1 VLRGLFQHLNLS
13 TTPTVKSDRKP
24 PQAPKPTKSRSKVRV
39 STVLGTDAR
48 FEGSLRSDGDVTL
61 ENIFVGDINASGN
74 VKLGADASLTGNL
87 VCDRAVIAGVVKG
100 NITARSITVLD
111 TGRVIGD
118 LRMERLITEDNAFFQ
133 GVITLE
139 EKINP
144 DVVIAEAVQSKVKTH
159 IPTPVTAKTQKQRVA
174 VGK

>member
-1 VLRGLFQHLNLS
+1 MLRGLFQRLNIS
-13 TTPTVKSDRKP
+13 TPPAVRDDRSHAP
-24 PQAPKPTKSRSKVRV
+24 APKPTRARSRASV

-48 FEGSLRSDGDVTL
+48 FEGTLRSDGDVTL
-61 ENIFVGDINASGN
+61 ENIFIGDINASGN
-74 VKLGADASLTGNL
+74 VTLGPDATLTGNL
-87 VCDRAVIAGVVKG
+87 VCNRAVIAGVVKG

-111 TGRVIGD
+111 TGRVTGD

-144 DVVIAEAVQSKVKTH
+144 DVVIAEAVKPKLDVLPPVKKK
-159 IPTPVTAKTQKQRVA
+159 AKAAVA
-174 VGK
+174 R